1 MFSFFKKSFNRIYT
15 SVTDKLSGLFTRTT
29 IDSDTERELERILL
43 EADTGVAMTKL
54 IMERLRKEVARGSVT
69 TGADIKKLLHTVL
82 YEYASHEHAAHEQ
95 VLPEHAMHDYAHIQH
110 KDTPHNRAT
119 HEHALHEDATHK
131 HVAHEQALSGHTPH
145 KQNQAVR
152 SAPNNAKI
160 YLLVGINGSGK
171 TTCVAKLAHLFK
183 NQGKKVLLV
192 AADTFR
198 AAAPEQLAAWAT
210 ATNATLV
217 IGTPGQE
224 PASVV
229 FAGCEVFAEGE
240 HDIMIID
247 TAGRLQTKTNLMR
260 ELEKMR
266 RIIEKKAPNASVC
279 TLLTIDAMLGQNSLE
294 QARVFHESTPLDGI
308 ILTKMDGTGK
318 GGIVFAIMHELKI
331 PIVFMTYGEKLED
344 MAQFNLTD
352 YITSLL
358 NN

>member
-1 MFSFFKKSFNRIYT
+1 MFSVFKKVFTRIYA
-15 SVTDKLSGLFTRTT
+15 SVTSKLTSIFSRTT
-29 IDSDTERELERILL
+29 IDHETERELERILL

-82 YEYASHEHAAHEQ
+82 YEYASHEHA
-95 VLPEHAMHDYAHIQH
+95 LHDYAHTQH
-110 KDTPHNRAT
+110 KDTPHS
-119 HEHALHEDATHK
+119 HDMHEDATHK
-131 HVAHEQALSGHTPH
+131 HAMHEQVQSDHTPH

-152 SAPNNAKI
+152 SAPSNATI

-210 ATNATLV
+210 ATDATLV
-217 IGTPGQE
+217 TGTTGQE

-229 FAGCEVFAEGE
+229 FAGCDVFAKNE

-266 RIIEKKAPNASVC
+266 RIIEKKAPNATVC
-279 TLLTIDAMLGQNSLE
+279 TLLTVDAMLGQNSLE

-352 YITSLL
+352 YIATLL
-358 NN
+358 SN

>member
-1 MFSFFKKSFNRIYT
+1 MLSQQQQELGIMFSLFKKAFNRIYS
-15 SVTDKLSGLFTRTT
+15 SVTSKLASIFSRTT
-29 IDSDTERELERILL
+29 IDHETERELERILL

-54 IMERLRKEVARGSVT
+54 IMERLRQEVARGSVT

-82 YEYASHEHAAHEQ
+82 HEHASHENATHTQPKDTQHVHAQSDHASHEHAQHE
-95 VLPEHAMHDYAHIQH
+95 
-110 KDTPHNRAT
+110 
-119 HEHALHEDATHK
+119 
-131 HVAHEQALSGHTPH
+131 
-145 KQNQAVR
+145 QNQAVR
-152 SAPNNAKI
+152 SIPNSASI

-171 TTCVAKLAHLFK
+171 TTCVAKLAHHFK
-183 NQGKKVLLV
+183 KQGKKVLLV

-210 ATNATLV
+210 ATDATLV
-217 IGTPGQE
+217 TGTMGQE

-229 FAGCEVFAEGE
+229 FAGCDVFAKGE

-247 TAGRLQTKTNLMR
+247 TAGRLQTKINLMR
-260 ELEKMR
+260 ELEKIR
-266 RIIEKKAPNASVC
+266 RIIEKKAPNATVC
-279 TLLTIDAMLGQNSLE
+279 TLLTVDAMLGQNSLE

-331 PIVFMTYGEKLED
+331 PVVFITYGEKLED
-344 MAQFNLTD
+344 MASFNLTD
-352 YITSLL
+352 YISSLL